1 MPTHPPPHTPLMQ
14 HPHPKNKTEMWVF
27 ENIIIRPATKLS
39 DREVVLDDRELEIYL
54 QIQEV
59 ATDVCV

>member
-1 MPTHPPPHTPLMQ
+1 M
-14 HPHPKNKTEMWVF
+14 
-27 ENIIIRPATKLS
+27 IIRPATKLS

-59 ATDVCV
+59 ATDVCVYLPVDPGGSHGCVRISTGRSRR